1 MAGGDVPEAPADG
14 PIGWEEFDD
23 ISQLEGAAE
32 REYSIEEADATTL
45 AELGLSQQDA
55 PTAEAAEGA
64 PTAKAAA
71 RAPRARSPRAK
82 PAGKADEAAPT
93 DEEAPKTRGRAP
105 RARSV
110 AGKTADTAEKDVA
123 DGGTSSPARPRTSRP
138 RKAGGDSATSDTS
151 GAAKPSARA
160 GSPSAGSDESEPQG
174 IWGRF
179 RSARRP
185 PTAG

>member
-1 MAGGDVPEAPADG
+1 MGGGDTPEAPADG

-45 AELGLSQQDA
+45 AELGLSPQDA
-55 PTAEAAEGA
+55 PAAEVEAA
-64 PTAKAAA
+64 PTPKPAA
-71 RAPRARSPRAK
+71 RSARARSPRAK
-82 PAGKADEAAPT
+82 SAGKDDEAAPT

-110 AGKTADTAEKDVA
+110 AGKTADTADKDVA
-123 DGGTSSPARPRTSRP
+123 DGGTSSPPRPRTSRP
-138 RKAGGDSATSDTS
+138 RKAGGD
-151 GAAKPSARA
+151 
-160 GSPSAGSDESEPQG
+160 SAGSDESEPQG